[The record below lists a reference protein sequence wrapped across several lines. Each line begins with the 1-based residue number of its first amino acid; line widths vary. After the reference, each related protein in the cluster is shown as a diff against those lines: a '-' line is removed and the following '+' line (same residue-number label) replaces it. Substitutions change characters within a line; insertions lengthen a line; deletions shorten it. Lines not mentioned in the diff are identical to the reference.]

1 MCGIVGLVSFDRDR
15 SIDRARLTRMR
26 DVLGHRGPDGAGLW
40 TEGPVGFGHRR
51 LAIVDPA
58 GGQQPMSNEDGSV
71 WLVCNGEIYNHPIL
85 MPRLRGR
92 GHTYRSH
99 SDSETILHL
108 YEELGDHVVDQLQGM
123 FAFAIWDRRR
133 ARLLLARDRLG
144 IKPLYVAV
152 TDDELLF
159 GSEIKAILAGGSV
172 RPELRE
178 ELLPELLA
186 TRFISGEDTCFQGIR
201 RIEPGHVM
209 TWSRDEGAFGRGA
222 IAERRYWSLP
232 AAADRDEP
240 GRPLAEEAGRLREH
254 LQAAVRRHLMSD
266 VPLGV
271 FLSGGLDS
279 SALAALAAPM
289 VQEPLRTFAVG
300 FDDPATSEL
309 PYARRVAEAIGAVH
323 REVVVT
329 PRQYFDALPRLI
341 WQEDEPIAFT
351 SSVPLYFVSA
361 LAREDVKVALTGE
374 GADELFLGY
383 NRYRVTDW
391 NARVGGAYSA
401 MIPGGLRRWIR
412 DRVPALPAPVR
423 RYAAR
428 SVLALEPDIRSLFC
442 DNFAVFSDSWR
453 QRILAAAPAAGSR
466 DPYAGILQRYDRA
479 EGSRLDRLSR
489 ADLGTYLQELLMK
502 QDQMSMAA
510 SIESRVPFLDDQF
523 VAYAAGL
530 PHRAKLRGW
539 QTKAVL
545 RAAVRD
551 LLPPEIL
558 TRRKMG
564 FPVPFGRWL
573 RGDFWPVVE
582 EFVIGPRAAAR
593 GRFDAGAV
601 GRMAAAHRAGAADH
615 GDRLWLLINLE
626 IWTRLFCEGED
637 PNRVMRPV
645 QPRKGS
651 GYAGAMGED
660 GRALAPQYRRP
671 AAQLPRVARA
681 VAASPGRARHD

>member
-1 MCGIVGLVSFDRDR
+1 MCGIAGLVAFERDR
-15 SIDRARLTRMR
+15 AIDTDRLIRMR

-40 TEGPVGFGHRR
+40 SEGGVGLGHRR

-85 MPRLRGR
+85 MPRLKDR
-92 GHTYRSH
+92 GHVYRSH

-123 FAFAIWDRRR
+123 FAFALWDRRR
-133 ARLLLARDRLG
+133 SRLLLARDRLG
-144 IKPLYVAV
+144 IKPLYVAI
-152 TDDELLF
+152 TDHELLF
-159 GSEIKAILAGGSV
+159 GSEIKAILAAGGI

-178 ELLPELLA
+178 DLLPELLA
-186 TRFISGEDTCFQGIR
+186 TRFISGEDTCFHGIR
-201 RIEPGHVM
+201 RVQPGHVM
-209 TWSRDEGAFGRGA
+209 TWSRDEGPVGRA
-222 IAERRYWSLP
+222 AVAERCYWSIP
-232 AAADRDEP
+232 AAAEP
-240 GRPLAEEAGRLREH
+240 ADAGRPLAEEAARLREH

-279 SALAALAAPM
+279 SALAALAAPL
-289 VQEPLRTFAVG
+289 VDEPLRTFAVG

-309 PYARRVAEAIGAVH
+309 PYARLMADAVGAVH
-323 REVVVT
+323 REVVLT
-329 PRQYFDALPRLI
+329 PQQYFEALPRLI

-351 SSVPLYFVSA
+351 SSVPLHFVSA

-391 NARVGGAYSA
+391 NVRLGGAYTAMLPSA
-401 MIPGGLRRWIR
+401 ARRWIR
-412 DRVPALPAPVR
+412 NRVPTLPGPVR
-423 RYAAR
+423 RYASR
-428 SVLALEPDIRSLFC
+428 SVLALEPDIRSLYC
-442 DNFAVFSDSWR
+442 DNFAVFPDAWQ
-453 QRILAAAPAAGSR
+453 QRLFGEASRAER
-466 DPYAGILQRYDRA
+466 DPYAGILRGYERA
-479 EGSRLDRLSR
+479 DGSRLDRLSR

-523 VAYAAGL
+523 VAYAVGL

-551 LLPPEIL
+551 LLPPAIL
-558 TRRKMG
+558 SRRKMG

-573 RGDFWPVVE
+573 RGEFWPVVE
-582 EFVIGPRAAAR
+582 EFVTGPRAAAR
-593 GRFDAGAV
+593 GRFDRGAV
-601 GRMAAAHRAGAADH
+601 AGLAAAHRAGAADH

-645 QPRKGS
+645 QQRMGS
-651 GYAGAMGED
+651 GYARAMGED
-660 GRALAPQYRRP
+660 GRAVATQHGRP
-671 AAQLPRVARA
+671 AAQFPRVARA
-681 VAASPGRARHD
+681 VAATPGRARHD